1 MAITA
6 QMVKELR
13 EMTGAGMMDC
23 KGALTETDG
32 DMKKAAEL
40 LREKGIASAAKKAGR
55 VAAEG
60 LVKIAFSED
69 GSKGSIVEVNSET
82 DFVAK
87 NQEFI
92 DFVDALAAKALTDGD
107 KDMDA
112 FLALDFVD
120 GETVQSALQNKI
132 AKIGENLNL
141 RRFNK
146 DAAPG
151 CKYVGYLH
159 GNGRIGVI
167 VGFETNATVDGISVL
182 GKDLAMQVASMN
194 PMFLDESQVDPDYI
208 ANEKK
213 VMAQQVLNEGKK
225 PEMVDKIVEG
235 KIKKEIKEICLLD
248 QKFVKNNG
256 LTVKQYVE
264 QVAKE
269 LGEEIKVS
277 SMIRYEV
284 GEGLEKREECF
295 LEEVMKQMNK

>member
-1 MAITA
+1 
-6 QMVKELR
+6 
-13 EMTGAGMMDC
+13 
-23 KGALTETDG
+23 
-32 DMKKAAEL
+32 
-40 LREKGIASAAKKAGR
+40 
-55 VAAEG
+55 
-60 LVKIAFSED
+60 
-69 GSKGSIVEVNSET
+69 
-82 DFVAK
+82 
-87 NQEFI
+87 
-92 DFVDALAAKALTDGD
+92 
-107 KDMDA
+107 
-112 FLALDFVD
+112 
-120 GETVQSALQNKI
+120 
-132 AKIGENLNL
+132 
-141 RRFNK
+141 
-146 DAAPG
+146 
-151 CKYVGYLH
+151 VGYLH

-167 VGFETNATVDGISVL
+167 VGFETKATAADIAVL

-248 QKFVKNNG
+248 QKFVKNNE
-256 LTVKQYVE
+256 LTVRQYVD